1 MKLRNISKKEF
12 NLINTKKRAIKESI
26 TFKICSFLFLNTHY
40 IANITTF
47 SMHYK
52 YYPKD
57 TSNIPATHIR
67 DIITFAM
74 KFFSLNTSTPATT
87 PTIVFNLDTTV
98 ITIRDALGILYDKNS
113 SKSPT
118 NKVMAT
124 RYIQK
129 LFISLFCIKNFFDLK
144 QSNPKNTR
152 ENTNK
157 KSENQ
162 NCT

>member
-1 MKLRNISKKEF
+1 MSYN
-12 NLINTKKRAIKESI
+12 
-26 TFKICSFLFLNTHY
+26 
-40 IANITTF
+40 
-47 SMHYK
+47 

-57 TSNIPATHIR
+57 TSSIPATHIR
-67 DIITFAM
+67 DIITLAM

-98 ITIRDALGILYDKNS
+98 ITIRDALGILYDKNN
-113 SKSPT
+113 SKSPK
-118 NKVMAT
+118 NKVIAT

-129 LFISLFCIKNFFDLK
+129 LFISLFCTKNFFDLK
-144 QSNPKNTR
+144 QSKPKNTR

-157 KSENQ
+157 NSENQ